1 MNAVSKQ
8 SYKASPM
15 GLASLS
21 VYNVGCQSCAP
32 SYQWGPGVRNHY
44 LIHAVVRGK
53 GIYRT
58 ETEEYTLQAG
68 DVFLVYP
75 NTTISYTADEAD
87 PWEYCWVGFNGSD
100 ALRMLEAAG
109 FRPDAPVLRELP
121 YAAELQEML
130 MEIYCSRGG
139 TLAHSVEMT
148 GRLYVMLSLFLRDP
162 PAPEEE
168 ADLMAS
174 YTRQAMDYIHGH
186 YSYPLLV
193 EDIAAH
199 IGISRSHL
207 YRAFCTVTG
216 KRPKTYL
223 TEYRIQQACALLG
236 RKDLS
241 IAAIAQSVGYEDGL
255 YFSKVFHKVQ
265 GVTPTEYAAQVRKA
279 QTGEPQESALMQNG
293 GDTTGAMKEKGEQ
306 IHA

>member
-1 MNAVSKQ
+1 METADKQ
-8 SYKASPM
+8 SYKVSPM
-15 GLASLS
+15 GLTSLS
-21 VYNVGCQSCAP
+21 VYNVGRHSCAP
-32 SYQWGPGVRNHY
+32 SYQWGPGIRNHY

-53 GIYRT
+53 GVYRT
-58 ETEEYTLQAG
+58 ETEEYTLLAG

-75 NTTISYTADEAD
+75 NTTVSYTADETD
-87 PWEYCWVGFNGSD
+87 PWEYCWAGFNGSD
-100 ALRMLEAAG
+100 ALRMLEASG
-109 FRPDAPVLRELP
+109 FRPDAPVLRNLP
-121 YAAELQEML
+121 YAAELQDML
-130 MEIYCSRGG
+130 MGIYRSRGG

-148 GRLYVMLSLFLRDP
+148 GRLYILLSLFLRNP
-162 PAPEEE
+162 PVSDE

-241 IAAIAQSVGYEDGL
+241 IAAIAQSVGYEDGM
-255 YFSKVFHKVQ
+255 YFSKVFHKVKH
-265 GVTPTEYAAQVRKA
+265 VTPTEYAARVRQA
-279 QTGEPQESALMQNG
+279 QTGEPTGEILTQDSG
-293 GDTTGAMKEKGEQ
+293 GPVVTEKKGEQ
-306 IHA
+306 HHA

>member
-1 MNAVSKQ
+1 METTCKK

-21 VYNVGCQSCAP
+21 VYNVGCESCDP

-44 LIHAVVRGK
+44 LIHAVIRGK

-75 NTTISYTADEAD
+75 NTTVSYTADEAD

-100 ALRMLEAAG
+100 ALRMLETAG
-109 FRPDAPVLRELP
+109 FRPDAPVLWDLP
-121 YAAELQEML
+121 YAAELQETI
-130 MEIYCSRGG
+130 MEIYRSRGS

-148 GRLYVMLSLFLRDP
+148 GRLYVMLSLFLRNP
-162 PAPEEE
+162 PVPAEE
-168 ADLMAS
+168 ADLMAA
-174 YTRQAMDYIHGH
+174 YTRQAMDYIHCH

-216 KRPKTYL
+216 KRPKIYL

-255 YFSKVFHKVQ
+255 YFSKVFHKVK
-265 GVTPTEYAAQVRKA
+265 GVTPTEYAARVRKA
-279 QTGEPQESALMQNG
+279 QAGEQEQRAAANRA
-293 GDTTGAMKEKGEQ
+293 GAHEKGEQ
-306 IHA
+306 YHA

>member
-1 MNAVSKQ
+1 MKN
-8 SYKASPM
+8 SYKARPQ
-15 GLASLS
+15 GLVSLS
-21 VYNVGCQSCAP
+21 VYNVGCQSCTPAH
-32 SYQWGPGVRNHY
+32 QWGPGVRNHY

-58 ETEEYTLQAG
+58 ETAEYTLGAG

-75 NTTISYTADEAD
+75 NTTVTYTADPDD

-100 ALRMLEAAG
+100 APHILESAG
-109 FRPDAPVLRELP
+109 FRPDGPVLNDLP
-121 YAAELQEML
+121 YAAELQDAL
-130 MEIYCSRGG
+130 MRIYQGRGN

-148 GRLYVMLSLFLRDP
+148 GRLYVALSLFLRNPVP
-162 PAPEEE
+162 PAEE
-168 ADLMAS
+168 ADSLAD
-174 YTRQAMDYIHGH
+174 YTRQAMEYIHCR

-207 YRAFCTVTG
+207 YRAFCAVTG

-236 RKDLS
+236 SKDLS

-255 YFSKVFHKVQ
+255 YFSKVFHKVKHM
-265 GVTPTEYAAQVRKA
+265 TPTEYAAQVRKA
-279 QTGEPQESALMQNG
+279 RAGET
-293 GDTTGAMKEKGEQ
+293 DEKGEEQ
-306 IHA
+306 DAGSISG

>member
-1 MNAVSKQ
+1 MEAACKK

-21 VYNVGCQSCAP
+21 VYNVGCHNCDPA
-32 SYQWGPGVRNHY
+32 YQWGPGVRNHY

-75 NTTISYTADEAD
+75 NTTVSYTADETD

-109 FRPDAPVLRELP
+109 FRPDAPVLRNLP
-121 YAAELQEML
+121 YAAELQTVL
-130 MEIYCSRGG
+130 AEIYRSRGS

-148 GRLYVMLSLFLRDP
+148 GRLYVMLSLFLRNP
-162 PAPEEE
+162 PMPAEE
-168 ADLMAS
+168 ADLMAA
-174 YTRQAMDYIHGH
+174 YTRQAMDYIHCH

-255 YFSKVFHKVQ
+255 YFSKVFHKVK

-279 QTGEPQESALMQNG
+279 QTGEQEQRAAANCAG
-293 GDTTGAMKEKGEQ
+293 THEKGEQ
-306 IHA
+306 HHA